1 MALNAKVGSFT
12 KSTGGAPASQAIT
25 GVGFQPEALILWSV
39 SGVASGTWKASY
51 VQSFGFSSSA
61 TDVGSSA
68 AVAVDN
74 VATTNTSRRFAA
86 KAFTQVAGSEAA
98 RAECDLTSFDADGFT
113 LNWTTNN
120 ATDDI
125 IHYIVLGGA
134 DLTNSKVIRWQA
146 PAAAGNKA
154 VTGVGFQ
161 PDCLIHVA
169 WESATDPPA
178 SAANARLMFGVMESG
193 GGEWSMD
200 LFSADNTA
208 VAAHTPGKTWDS
220 DSGIH
225 ASTSTIADLMI
236 GDFVSMDADGFTV
249 NFSTTQNGSEFF
261 TLCLKGGQYKAA
273 TFTKSTGGAPASQGV
288 TGAGFTPVGVLF
300 GSADVTAA
308 GASAGTLMSVGAT
321 DGTTSGASVITE
333 EDTAVTNTNV
343 DALSRTDRVFLKETG
358 FDAATEAE
366 AATTS
371 LDSDGFTLSWNPN
384 DAVATIIGYLA
395 FGSSGAGSQT
405 VSPAL
410 IDQSGVVFSPQIN
423 LRLALGLIDQSGTT
437 FSPQVN
443 QSVSIGLIDQSAVT
457 FTPQLNLSISLGLI
471 DQSGTVFAF
480 SQITQTVTIGLI
492 DQSSQ
497 VFSPSITLSISVGLI
512 DNTATVFTL
521 TQITQTVVIPL
532 ISNLATTF
540 DPAITQPG
548 AALTVS
554 PALIDNTGAP
564 FTPTRI
570 RKSGVS
576 RLCAVPT
583 PSTRLNP
590 VTVPASRDCD
600 VN

>member
-25 GVGFQPEALILWSV
+25 GLGFQPEALILWTV
-39 SGVASGTWKASY
+39 GGLTSGTFETRY
-51 VQSFGFSSSA
+51 LQSFGLVASTTSRGTMASQSQGGLGT
-61 TDVGSSA
+61 TD
-68 AVAVDN
+68 
-74 VATTNTSRRFAA
+74 TSRRIANLA
-86 KAFTQVAGSEAA
+86 LAIVGSAEATL
-98 RAECDLTSFDADGFT
+98 AECDLTSFDSDGFTLNWTTNDANAYIIHYLALGGADLTNAAVVRWQTPSGTGNQSITGVGFQPDCLIHINNIGSTDPPASFAIAASMLGVMDKDSNEWSINWRGVDGVTTSDTARSWDATRGMATSNAAGSGSAFAAQFVSMDSDGFTVNWTTASGGLETYTLCLKGGQYRAGNLTKPTSGAPVSQSVTGAGFAPLALLFGGSGGTVDFRAAHAVGHIGATDGTTEGASTLSDQDAITIAMNVDAMSKTDKVITTETNFDAAIDAEADLTSLDADGFT
-113 LNWTTNN
+113 LNWTTND
-120 ATDDI
+120 AI
-125 IHYIVLGGA
+125 
-134 DLTNSKVIRWQA
+134 
-146 PAAAGNKA
+146 
-154 VTGVGFQ
+154 
-161 PDCLIHVA
+161 
-169 WESATDPPA
+169 
-178 SAANARLMFGVMESG
+178 ARKF
-193 GGEWSMD
+193 
-200 LFSADNTA
+200 
-208 VAAHTPGKTWDS
+208 
-220 DSGIH
+220 
-225 ASTSTIADLMI
+225 
-236 GDFVSMDADGFTV
+236 
-249 NFSTTQNGSEFF
+249 
-261 TLCLKGGQYKAA
+261 
-273 TFTKSTGGAPASQGV
+273 
-288 TGAGFTPVGVLF
+288 
-300 GSADVTAA
+300 
-308 GASAGTLMSVGAT
+308 
-321 DGTTSGASVITE
+321 
-333 EDTAVTNTNV
+333 
-343 DALSRTDRVFLKETG
+343 
-358 FDAATEAE
+358 
-366 AATTS
+366 
-371 LDSDGFTLSWNPN
+371 
-384 DAVATIIGYLA
+384 GYLA

-471 DQSGTVFAF
+471 DQSGAVFAF

-492 DQSSQ
+492 DQSGQ

-512 DNTATVFTL
+512 DNTATIFTL

-532 ISNLATTF
+532 ISNLGTTF
-540 DPAITQPG
+540 DPTITQPG

-564 FTPTRI
+564 FTLTRI